1 MAETLERVYASALFE
16 LCCENDCLS
25 EIYDEMGQVNDIFSG
40 NEEFVKLL
48 SSPLIN
54 DSDKHSIL
62 DKTFNGKIS
71 DLFFD
76 FICVLSDKGR
86 ANAFS
91 GIYDEFRN
99 MYNDKMNILEVNVT
113 TTEKMSDGI
122 REKLIE
128 KLSSVTG
135 KSVLLDE
142 KIDRS
147 LLGGIIVRYDNVEID
162 SSVKGKLDKLKKQ
175 IDSTIA

>member
-25 EIYDEMGQVNDIFSG
+25 EVYDEMGQVNEIFND

-48 SSPLIN
+48 SSPLVK
-54 DSDKHSIL
+54 DEDKHEIL
-62 DKTFNGKIS
+62 DKTFNGKTS
-71 DLFFD
+71 DLFYD
-76 FICVLSDKGR
+76 FLCVLADKGR
-86 ANAFS
+86 INAFS
-91 GIYDEFRN
+91 GIYTEFRD
-99 MYNDKMNILEVNVT
+99 MYNEEMNILEVKVT
-113 TTEKMSDGI
+113 TSEQMSEDI
-122 REKLIE
+122 KKKLVD

-135 KSVLLDE
+135 KSILLDE
-142 KIDRS
+142 KIDNS